1 MPKVS
6 KTKSKSPH
14 FKKKTVKKTT
24 KRKAPTKSRKTFDS
38 ELKAIYKEGGKMP
51 NLTKLEKKKTSPLTR
66 FLIRFIVIAVFLA
79 AIAWAG
85 FLFFNPWAG
94 NDGQS
99 LEVTIE
105 APDEVR
111 SGEEIEISIDYDNNG
126 RVSLAALEIQLNLPE
141 SFTLTES
148 NPEATGGDN
157 VWTVGSLKP
166 GADGSIEL
174 KGVILESID
183 TTSTVQAIITYRPGN
198 FNADFQDIETKEFL
212 IESSVLEAELAGPS
226 KALPGDSLDYVY
238 ELTNTGEQTLNNFYV
253 ELSPSAA
260 FLVEEVDPEYESE
273 EHLRWKIDSLEPE
286 EQIELTFKGNFS
298 AETEGL
304 QEVGVVS
311 YFEDILGEQLIQTD
325 SQSQIEVLGG
335 NLIVHTI
342 VNGSSSDQ
350 TVEIGETLRLS
361 IDYSN
366 DGDEPIGDIGFEL
379 TLSGAGGADVPIA
392 WEDADLSGG
401 SFDPV
406 DNTVTW
412 SMNNTPGLSTLENG
426 DTGVIDVSLPIVDEF
441 DSEILADEFSLSLES
456 SLENIG
462 GVASPRTLSSSPITI
477 KVNSDLALAAE
488 SRYYDD
494 EGTELGTGPLP
505 PVVGSLTSYRIFWN
519 VINSMHKL
527 EDIEVSTTLPLDV
540 AWTGRTTTDIGELSF
555 DPESRTVRWYVSSLP
570 TSISSVDCS
579 FEVSITP
586 DESDVGTFVR
596 LTNETSVTADDTQTE
611 ESVSRTSEALTTDL
625 TNDPIGSGQGIVLEG
640 E

>member
-412 SMNNTPGLSTLENG
+412 SMNNTPGLSTLETG